1 MPTASFGELFT
12 KIKHCAVGE
21 NFTKLRKAAYFKNGQ
36 FHKVWSGAS
45 IVSYYDGET
54 LLGTEEVDEGSDV
67 LHPNISTAKENYTLC
82 GWSISAEYL
91 TKVEQLAATGEPMAL
106 YAIYLPN
113 SLSVL
118 GNSRYVTGSTSTSN
132 SATPAYQ
139 GGWDLGSSTSF
150 VLNMHEYQNNV
161 VTVHQSNIYSGHEDN
176 DQPWGYG
183 QLDGSDVAKN
193 SSRTFTNIANGTHI
207 LRTIGHT
214 ANEGEARNTQTL
226 QCYVTSIVL
235 SNPVAWT

>member
-45 IVSYYDGET
+45 VVSYYDGAT
-54 LLGTEEVDEGSDV
+54 LIGTVEVDEGNDV
-67 LHPNISTAKENYTLC
+67 LHPDLSLAKENYTLC

-91 TKVEQLAATGEPMAL
+91 TKVESLVATGEPMSV

-113 SLSVL
+113 SLNVL
-118 GNSRYVTGSTSTSN
+118 GNSRYVSGSTYTSH
-132 SATPAYQ
+132 AETPAYT
-139 GGWDLGSSTSF
+139 GGASLDSIVSF
-150 VLNMHEYQNNV
+150 TLNMHEYQNNT
-161 VTVHQSNIYSGHEDN
+161 VTVTVQNLYSGSIDN

-183 QLDGSDVAKN
+183 MLDSYEIPKN
-193 SSRTFTNIANGTHI
+193 SSRSYTNIANGTHI
-207 LRTIGHT
+207 VRTVGHT
-214 ANEGEARNTQTL
+214 ANESEARNTQEL
-226 QCYVTSIVL
+226 RCYVSSLVL
-235 SNPVAWT
+235 SNPIPWT